1 MTDCS
6 KFLLISIDC
15 WRCDAISRLNPSL
28 LTPKF
33 DVLTKDY
40 ALAERFFVTAPA
52 TRPSHT
58 SLFTG
63 LYPFEHGVFGQT
75 YLKMFAGVSNLLQLM
90 SENGFEVSGRSQRPE
105 VFRFLDYESFI
116 GPLDSEAR
124 EQTLASIEPTLRM
137 FEDGGDARQLRFLHF
152 WYAHGGY
159 GLGGIDL
166 KPTLRELIA
175 AGREAE
181 AVRYY
186 HAAAVHVQEFLLVE
200 ILKRIDLSEW
210 TVFIFGDH
218 GEGLNSEIMSH
229 GDMIHERVARV
240 PLLAHI
246 PKEGWTLPDRTL
258 SMIDLFPTICELAG
272 IETDYRG
279 YGQSLLHPGED
290 KERWVLTELDS
301 LFGVGF
307 LHKGNLE
314 TEHRRVTSRLSI
326 DGDQLPNNPDGVR
339 QWALNNGEV
348 LFRDDETNAQHLLR
362 NVYTGEPLAC
372 DDAGPYREIYRQIIE
387 GSAYGEQEEQQ
398 ETAQEKQA
406 LEQRLKD
413 LGYL

>member
-1 MTDCS
+1 MNCS

-15 WRCDAISRLNPSL
+15 WRSDALSRTNPSL

-40 ALAERFFVTAPA
+40 AYADRFFVTAPA

-63 LYPFEHGVFGQT
+63 LYPFEHGLFGQT
-75 YLKMFAGVSNLLQLM
+75 YLKMFAGVTNLLKTFAD
-90 SENGFEVSGRSQRPE
+90 NGFEVSGRSQRPE

-116 GPLDSEAR
+116 GPLDPAIDD
-124 EQTLASIEPTLRM
+124 QTLSSIEPTLKM
-137 FEDGGDARQLRFLHF
+137 LEGAGDVPQLRFLHF
-152 WYAHGGY
+152 WYTHGGY
-159 GLGGIDL
+159 GMAGLNMRPGL
-166 KPTLRELIA
+166 KELVDT
-175 AGREAE
+175 GREAE
-181 AVRYY
+181 ALRFY

-218 GEGLNSEIMSH
+218 GEGLNKEIMSH
-229 GDMIHERVARV
+229 GDLIHERVARV

-246 PKEGWTLPDRTL
+246 PHQGWRLPQRTL
-258 SMIDLFPTICELAG
+258 SMIDLYPTICELAG
-272 IETDYRG
+272 IDVGYRG
-279 YGQSLLHPGED
+279 YGRSLLQEGDED
-290 KERWVLTELDS
+290 RWVLTELDS
-301 LFGVGF
+301 LYGVGF
-307 LHKGNLE
+307 LHKGNLQ

-326 DGDQLPNNPDGVR
+326 DGSPLPDNPHGVR
-339 QWALNNGEV
+339 QWALNDGE
-348 LFRDDETNAQHLLR
+348 LFFRQDETKCESVLRDVMTGAEMDCPNAQS
-362 NVYTGEPLAC
+362 YE
-372 DDAGPYREIYRQIIE
+372 EIYQQIVS
-387 GSAYGEQEEQQ
+387 GSCYTQMDEQS
-398 ETAQEKQA
+398 ETTEEKQA